1 MWWHSLSAILVVG
14 QHCTEVSGPV
24 ASSHAAVF
32 FALHTIELCI
42 DAVRKAEVV
51 RAQKYPLYHVLGFLP
66 AAQET
71 GNSRS
76 VHFKRCWGRVGELG
90 GRSFCHQ
97 ARRID
102 VFPDTLSPPP
112 SSTMYLPFLTYNLSF
127 STFKQALVNIVSHLI
142 CFVVVLVALSQRQ
155 GSN

>member
-112 SSTMYLPFLTYNLSF
+112 LLNHVSSIPYLQPQLQYIQASPREHCFSLNLFCCCSC
-127 STFKQALVNIVSHLI
+127 SS
-142 CFVVVLVALSQRQ
+142 
-155 GSN
+155 